1 MALVA
6 APQRFEVWLVNLDP
20 TQGSEI
26 SKTRPCVVISPNE
39 LNRYLRTVVVAAM
52 TSSERSYPSR
62 VACRFQGKTG
72 QVALDHLRSVGKS
85 RLVKKL
91 GVISAATARE
101 VCSQLADMFRY

>member
-1 MALVA
+1 MVA
-6 APQRFEVWLVNLDP
+6 SPQRFEVWLVNLDP

-39 LNRYLRTVVVAAM
+39 LNRYLRTVVVAAL

-72 QVALDHLRSVGKS
+72 QVALDHIRSVDKL

-91 GVISAATARE
+91 GAISAATARE
-101 VCSQLADMFRY
+101 ICSQLADMFRY